1 MMNIIKILTW
11 IVPKR
16 LKSTWI
22 LLSITSFG
30 VLASVT
36 LLSVGLL
43 YSNALA
49 EGGLRHTF
57 ALASPSTLNIEIQ
70 IKARPMGFA
79 DYESLDQTV
88 KKHYQDS
95 LGNIIRKSDRSGKA
109 IPNLPITLSVD
120 GKFPDTSASRAQ
132 PFFLTN
138 FENNVALIEGRLP
151 KTPYMNREKGVDIE
165 TVVGVEVAKNMG
177 WEINQSIY
185 TIPFKADPF
194 ENIRFILVGLVEPQD
209 PLSEYWMTSV
219 NAFFQTQEINNKL
232 IVPFHIS
239 EQDFFEGI
247 GNKYPSLLSDYG
259 WNLLIDTNAI
269 PSKSV
274 GNKKESLSIL
284 DQELNKVFPRTTVF
298 TRLGEVIT
306 KYQKEL
312 NISRVPIFLF
322 LSLVVVVVLYF
333 LTLILGIL
341 NQSQHESANILRS
354 RGATVLQMTTVL
366 VSGEI
371 VVVVISIIL
380 GPFIGLSLVK
390 FFLLDTIKP
399 YGGANNIPVQLSPEI
414 FALGAI
420 GGILSAIVLI
430 TSSFNLSRTD
440 IVDFLRLR
448 ARPPTIPLL
457 HRYYLDF
464 LFIVLVGIIW
474 WQIEDQQ
481 GFFKRNLSDRTMAS
495 VDISMLMGPVILVL
509 AAAFIIPR
517 FLPPILKVLAW
528 SSRLFGPPWAS
539 LTLTKMARDPLKH
552 VSLVIMIMLVT
563 TLGVL
568 GASFQSTLSKSVED
582 KNLFSIGGDLVVKP
596 KVSKISF
603 ETDLKSID
611 GVNEVSRLLKLNGGI
626 VAINPQTLPSTS
638 WFRND
643 IAGKN
648 LTDLFY
654 PLTNPTNKSQ
664 GLLIP
669 SSTKTIGMWV
679 KATNINQVMANRSL
693 KLHVRLKDA
702 SGEYHNL
709 YLGDI
714 VYDNLD
720 PNSLNSSSWQY
731 LESDLPINHTDSVD
745 PIQVSAIFFQG
756 EQGSSL
762 SKSQEG
768 IITID
773 DITIVD
779 MNTGKSSILEN
790 FEEIKGYTWH
800 PILDPRAYSDRIQQ
814 NSNAF
819 YSGNAALQFS
829 WIGDITNNPRG
840 GVILEQTVLPFNAIG
855 SPATEVGE
863 QAFVKSNQ
871 QMIPVLI
878 KDKTKHFPSITDPSS
893 QFTIINIID
902 YENYIDALPTT
913 DTTGT
918 ETEFWLS
925 LDNNASRKSVIRS
938 IQDFSDGGVNIVDS
952 REKLNIAIRNPLSG
966 GGWNGLTIIS
976 LSVLTIAIAVALF
989 TSSIVSLQNSSL
1001 DITIARILGLSKTGV
1016 FLSIVLERIL
1026 VGVIG
1031 MLAGTMLGISLSNWI
1046 LGFLDITADGTE
1058 SIPTMVITINQSI
1071 TQFVYLDIIATS
1083 FISIALAF
1091 TYVLKLDTPVILRN
1105 GNR

>member
-1 MMNIIKILTW
+1 MHLLNVLTW

-16 LKSTWI
+16 FKSTWI

-36 LLSVGLL
+36 LVSVGLL

-57 ALASPSTLNIEIQ
+57 ALASPSTLNVEIQ
-70 IKARPMGFA
+70 IKARPMGLT
-79 DYESLDQTV
+79 DYELLDQTV

-95 LGNIIRKSDRSGKA
+95 LGNIIRESHRSGKA

-138 FENNVALIEGRLP
+138 FDKNVALIKGRLP
-151 KTPYMNREKGVDIE
+151 KTPYINRDKGVDIE
-165 TVVGVEVAKNMG
+165 TVVGFEVAKNMG
-177 WEINQSIY
+177 WTINQSIY

-219 NAFFQTQEINNKL
+219 SAFFQTQEINNKL

-259 WNLLIDTNAI
+259 WNLLIDTDAI
-269 PSKSV
+269 SSNSV
-274 GNKKESLSIL
+274 GAKKESLSIL
-284 DQELNKVFPRTTVF
+284 ERELNKVFPRTTVF

-312 NISRVPIFLF
+312 NLSRVPIFLF

-354 RGATVLQMTTVL
+354 RGATILQMTTVL

-371 VVVVISIIL
+371 IVVVISIIL
-380 GPFIGLSLVK
+380 GPLIGLGLVK
-390 FFLLDTIKP
+390 MFLLNTIEP
-399 YGGANNIPVQLSPEI
+399 YGGAKNIPIQLSPEI
-414 FALGAI
+414 FALCSI
-420 GGILSAIVLI
+420 GGALSALVLI
-430 TSSFNLSRTD
+430 ISSFNLSRTD

-464 LFIVLVGIIW
+464 LFIVLVGVIW

-481 GFFKRNLSDRTMAS
+481 GFFKRNLSDKTMAS
-495 VDISMLMGPVILVL
+495 VDMSMLMGPVILVL

-517 FLPPILKVLAW
+517 FLPTLLRLLAW
-528 SSRLFGPPWAS
+528 TSRLFGPPWAS

-563 TLGVL
+563 TLGIL
-568 GASFQSTLSKSVED
+568 GASFQSTLSKNVED

-596 KVSKISF
+596 KVPQQSF
-603 ETDLKSID
+603 EAELKGIT
-611 GVNEVSRLLKLNGGI
+611 GVNKVSRLLRLNGGI
-626 VAINPQTLPSTS
+626 VAIDPQTLPSTS
-638 WFRND
+638 WFRDD

-654 PLTNPTNKSQ
+654 PLTNSIQNNQ

-693 KLHVRLKDA
+693 KLHVRLKDDV
-702 SGEYHNL
+702 GQYHNL

-731 LESDLPINHTDSVD
+731 LESDLPIKPTDSGD
-745 PIQVSAIFFQG
+745 SIQITSIFFQG

-773 DITIVD
+773 DITVVD
-779 MNTGKSSILEN
+779 ANTGEPSILES
-790 FEEIKGYTWH
+790 FEEMKGHQWY
-800 PILDPRAYSDRIQQ
+800 PILDPRAYSDQIQQ
-814 NSNAF
+814 NSNSS
-819 YSGNAALQFS
+819 YSGNAGLEFS
-829 WIGDITNNPRG
+829 WIGDITDNPRG
-840 GVILEQTVLPFNAIG
+840 AIILDKTALPFNAIG
-855 SPATEVGE
+855 SSTTEIGE
-863 QAFVKSNQ
+863 QIFVKSNQ
-871 QMIPVLI
+871 HMIPMRV
-878 KDKTKHFPSITDPSS
+878 KDKAKYFPSITDPSI
-893 QFTIINIID
+893 QFTVINILD
-902 YENYIDALPTT
+902 YENYVDALPII
-913 DTTGT
+913 DTSSV
-918 ETEFWLS
+918 EEEFWLS
-925 LDNNASRKSVIRS
+925 LDNKSSRESVIRS
-938 IQDFSDGGVNIVDS
+938 IQDFSDGGVRIIDS
-952 REKLNIAIRNPLSG
+952 REKLSIALRNPLSG

-1001 DITIARILGLSKTGV
+1001 DITIARILGLSKTSI
-1016 FLSIVLERIL
+1016 FLSIVLERTL
-1026 VGVIG
+1026 VGAIG
-1031 MLAGTMLGISLSNWI
+1031 ILTGTILGIALSNWV
-1046 LGFLDITADGTE
+1046 LGFLDITEDGIE
-1058 SIPTMVITINQSI
+1058 SIPPMMITIDQTI
-1071 TQFVYLDIIATS
+1071 IQFVYLDIIATS
-1083 FISIALAF
+1083 FISIVLAF
-1091 TYVLKLDTPVILRN
+1091 TYVLKLDTPTILRN

>member
-1 MMNIIKILTW
+1 
-11 IVPKR
+11 
-16 LKSTWI
+16 
-22 LLSITSFG
+22 
-30 VLASVT
+30 
-36 LLSVGLL
+36 
-43 YSNALA
+43 
-49 EGGLRHTF
+49 
-57 ALASPSTLNIEIQ
+57 
-70 IKARPMGFA
+70 
-79 DYESLDQTV
+79 
-88 KKHYQDS
+88 
-95 LGNIIRKSDRSGKA
+95 
-109 IPNLPITLSVD
+109 
-120 GKFPDTSASRAQ
+120 
-132 PFFLTN
+132 
-138 FENNVALIEGRLP
+138 
-151 KTPYMNREKGVDIE
+151 
-165 TVVGVEVAKNMG
+165 
-177 WEINQSIY
+177 
-185 TIPFKADPF
+185 
-194 ENIRFILVGLVEPQD
+194 
-209 PLSEYWMTSV
+209 
-219 NAFFQTQEINNKL
+219 
-232 IVPFHIS
+232 
-239 EQDFFEGI
+239 
-247 GNKYPSLLSDYG
+247 
-259 WNLLIDTNAI
+259 
-269 PSKSV
+269 
-274 GNKKESLSIL
+274 
-284 DQELNKVFPRTTVF
+284 
-298 TRLGEVIT
+298 
-306 KYQKEL
+306 
-312 NISRVPIFLF
+312 
-322 LSLVVVVVLYF
+322 
-333 LTLILGIL
+333 
-341 NQSQHESANILRS
+341 
-354 RGATVLQMTTVL
+354 
-366 VSGEI
+366 
-371 VVVVISIIL
+371 
-380 GPFIGLSLVK
+380 
-390 FFLLDTIKP
+390 
-399 YGGANNIPVQLSPEI
+399 
-414 FALGAI
+414 
-420 GGILSAIVLI
+420 
-430 TSSFNLSRTD
+430 
-440 IVDFLRLR
+440 
-448 ARPPTIPLL
+448 
-457 HRYYLDF
+457 
-464 LFIVLVGIIW
+464 
-474 WQIEDQQ
+474 
-481 GFFKRNLSDRTMAS
+481 
-495 VDISMLMGPVILVL
+495 
-509 AAAFIIPR
+509 
-517 FLPPILKVLAW
+517 
-528 SSRLFGPPWAS
+528 
-539 LTLTKMARDPLKH
+539 
-552 VSLVIMIMLVT
+552 
-563 TLGVL
+563 
-568 GASFQSTLSKSVED
+568 
-582 KNLFSIGGDLVVKP
+582 
-596 KVSKISF
+596 
-603 ETDLKSID
+603 
-611 GVNEVSRLLKLNGGI
+611 
-626 VAINPQTLPSTS
+626 
-638 WFRND
+638 
-643 IAGKN
+643 
-648 LTDLFY
+648 
-654 PLTNPTNKSQ
+654 
-664 GLLIP
+664 
-669 SSTKTIGMWV
+669 MWV

-925 LDNNASRKSVIRS
+925 LDNNASRESVIRS